1 MQSSSA
7 AILEPKKIK
16 SVTMSIVSLS
26 ICHEVMGLNVV
37 ILVLWMLSF
46 KSAFFSLIT
55 LEVFIIIWVLEK
67 ILESPLNCKEIKPV
81 NPKGNQTWIFI
92 GRIDAETEAPILWP
106 PNVKSWF
113 IGKDPDT
120 GKDWGQEEKGAT
132 ENEMVGWHQFN
143 GDELGWTPRDG
154 EEQGGLVF
162 CRPSSHKESDTI

>member
-1 MQSSSA
+1 
-7 AILEPKKIK
+7 
-16 SVTMSIVSLS
+16 MSHPTLPAHVAPRRCPPLLIISLWHS
-26 ICHEVMGLNVV
+26 
-37 ILVLWMLSF
+37 
-46 KSAFFSLIT
+46 FFSLIT
-55 LEVFIIIWVLEK
+55 LEVFIIIRVLEK

-132 ENEMVGWHQFN
+132 ENEMVGWHYWLNEHQFEQAP
-143 GDELGWTPRDG
+143 GDG
-154 EEQGGLVF
+154 EGQGSLECCSPWG
-162 CRPSSHKESDTI
+162 CKQSDTTEQLNWTELRDMPHSGA